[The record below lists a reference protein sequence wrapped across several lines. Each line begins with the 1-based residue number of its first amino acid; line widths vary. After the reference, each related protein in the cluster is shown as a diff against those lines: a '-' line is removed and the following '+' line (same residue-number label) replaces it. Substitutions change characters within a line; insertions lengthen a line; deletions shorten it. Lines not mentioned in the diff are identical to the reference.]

1 MRACA
6 GRRGTKRKAE
16 AEAAKVVEEKPSAAE
31 EKVEAAGEMES
42 GQEGQ
47 RVVIEHWYV
56 VSNDSYSQHLNKR
69 QTFGIFKLFGL
80 SSSTHTYLIAPI
92 NPCAL
97 F

>member
-16 AEAAKVVEEKPSAAE
+16 AEAAEV
-31 EKVEAAGEMES
+31 VEAAGEVES
-42 GQEGQ
+42 GQEGH

-56 VSNDSYSQHLNKR
+56 VSNDNYSQQLNQR
-69 QTFGIFKLFGL
+69 QTFGKLFGL
-80 SSSTHTYLIAPI
+80 SSSTHTYLITPI

-97 F
+97 L